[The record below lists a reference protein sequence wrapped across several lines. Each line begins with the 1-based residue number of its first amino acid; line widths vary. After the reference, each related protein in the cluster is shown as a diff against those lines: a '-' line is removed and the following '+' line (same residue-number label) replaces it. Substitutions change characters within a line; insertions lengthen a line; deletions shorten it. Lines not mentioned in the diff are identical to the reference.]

1 MTLTTAKNKIN
12 LTQFNT
18 AMYKLN
24 CTYLISLLIA
34 SNCSCSIR
42 ARVWASVGPLGD
54 HMSKASITDS
64 FSLPSSLPLASNAC
78 CSFSSIW
85 ACFNFSCSCSFRVL
99 TWNTGF
105 SFYFICK
112 ISAAN
117 FHKTNN
123 LTTFLPW
130 WGPLPGTVLCPVVTF
145 EWPRPLDFLSRT
157 HSPACQPNKET
168 NSVMYNLLTD

>member
-1 MTLTTAKNKIN
+1 
-12 LTQFNT
+12 
-18 AMYKLN
+18 MYKLN

-78 CSFSSIW
+78 CSFSRIW

-105 SFYFICK
+105 SFILYVKFQLLIFTK
-112 ISAAN
+112 QTVKQLVIFNVITFSRILLLVFFFVGKYTFTRTKWYRIKMRALIL
-117 FHKTNN
+117 N
-123 LTTFLPW
+123 LQA
-130 WGPLPGTVLCPVVTF
+130 
-145 EWPRPLDFLSRT
+145 LS
-157 HSPACQPNKET
+157 H
-168 NSVMYNLLTD
+168 NLKP

>member
-78 CSFSSIW
+78 CSFSRIW

-117 FHKTNN
+117 FHKTNS
-123 LTTFLPW
+123 LTTCYLYCNNVQQNFASGFFLLVIIHLLEQNDTELKWEPNIN
-130 WGPLPGTVLCPVVTF
+130 
-145 EWPRPLDFLSRT
+145 
-157 HSPACQPNKET
+157 SPSIIT
-168 NSVMYNLLTD
+168 

>member
-1 MTLTTAKNKIN
+1 MPLHQIFLTLTTAKNKIN

-123 LTTFLPW
+123 LTSCYLLCNNVQQNFASGFFLLVNIHLHEQNDTELKWEP
-130 WGPLPGTVLCPVVTF
+130 
-145 EWPRPLDFLSRT
+145 
-157 HSPACQPNKET
+157 
-168 NSVMYNLLTD
+168 